1 MFYSKVKWLMLYL
14 MHKILK
20 CILCIFA
27 FAIYL
32 FSIIIIYILK
42 FGIDRIAV
50 LWSILSSPEAETR
63 GGIFEHSSNSFWTQ
77 LNWLWGT
84 VGFLSTGQP
93 AKKQV

>member
-1 MFYSKVKWLMLYL
+1 
-14 MHKILK
+14 MH
-20 CILCIFA
+20 FA
-27 FAIYL
+27 FCL
-32 FSIIIIYILK
+32 FSIIIIHSLR
-42 FGIDRIAV
+42 FGVDGEAV

-63 GGIFEHSSNSFWTQ
+63 GGIFEHGSNSFWTE